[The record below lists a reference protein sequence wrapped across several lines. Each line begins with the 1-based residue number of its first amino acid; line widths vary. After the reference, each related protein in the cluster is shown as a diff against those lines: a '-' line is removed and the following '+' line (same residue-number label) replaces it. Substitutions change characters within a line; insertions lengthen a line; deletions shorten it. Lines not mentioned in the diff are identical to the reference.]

1 MTGKVYPK
9 VLVAS
14 PTYNGKDYIFQEHWD
29 AIRKLDYPNYDY
41 IYIDNSKG
49 DSYLSLLRRRGAKV
63 VHVPRGQNSRQALC
77 NAQNWAREKVLSEG
91 YDYLMFIES
100 DIIPTPDAISR
111 LISYEL
117 PVVGA
122 TYYLK
127 DHQQNLEV
135 PCIFF
140 TEYKPEVDA
149 NGTRLIT
156 LQEVPGFLNTGLR
169 QVHGMGLG
177 CTVFRRDIIERF
189 SFWHDERFDNK
200 HSDVYYY
207 MDLHNN
213 KIPVY
218 VDTNFIVKHY
228 PSDWAFVQDR

>member
-1 MTGKVYPK
+1 MSVKQYPK

-14 PTYNGKDYIFQEHWD
+14 PTYEGKDYIFMQNWN
-29 AIRKLDYPNYDY
+29 AVKNQNYPNYDY
-41 IYIDNSKG
+41 IYIDNSAG
-49 DSYLSLLRRRGAKV
+49 TSYLRKLRERGV
-63 VHVPRGQNSRQALC
+63 RVHHVPRGKNSRQALC
-77 NAQNWAREKVLSEG
+77 NAQNYAREKCLSEG

-100 DIIPTPDAISR
+100 DLIPTPDAISR
-111 LISYEL
+111 LVNYAL

-127 DHQQNLEV
+127 DHDSGLEV

-140 TEYKPEVDA
+140 TEFKPEVNA
-149 NGTRLIT
+149 FGTRLIT
-156 LQEVPGFLNTGLR
+156 LQEIPQFLGTGLR
-169 QVHGMGLG
+169 QVHGLGLG
-177 CTVFRRDIIERF
+177 CTLFRRDIIERF
-189 SFWHDERFDNK
+189 SFWYDERFDNK

-218 VDTNFIVKHY
+218 VDTNYVIPHFPSRWDIVN
-228 PSDWAFVQDR
+228 DR